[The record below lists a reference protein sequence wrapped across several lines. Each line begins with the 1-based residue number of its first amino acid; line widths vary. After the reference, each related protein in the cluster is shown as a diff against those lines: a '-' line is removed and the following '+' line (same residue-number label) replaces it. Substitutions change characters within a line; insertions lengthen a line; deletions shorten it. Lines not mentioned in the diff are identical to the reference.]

1 VTCEETASVISLGA
15 RNAALKPEAVAHI
28 AACER
33 CLRLLWTSERVPDA
47 GLPEPGHWERIQ
59 AAILRDLKPVRPLA
73 RPVVYV
79 LTLVTIFLAVLA
91 VALTTPGSAS
101 GWNALSIV
109 QRVFV
114 FSVLA
119 GCGGLLTI
127 SLVRQMVPGSR
138 DPIPA
143 AALLAGIPAAL
154 ALVIA
159 LIFQPRNEAEFLA
172 NGARCLRTGLSYSIL
187 AALALWIPLRRG
199 AMLCP
204 WLTGAVV
211 GGFAGLVGLS
221 ILEIN
226 CSDLNFNHIL
236 VWHGGVAAAS
246 SLSGA
251 GLCGL
256 LAYIDNR
263 INRMIV

>member
-1 VTCEETASVISLGA
+1 MTCEETVSEIGLGS
-15 RNAALKPEAVAHI
+15 RNAALNPEVLAHV

-33 CLRLLWTSERVPDA
+33 CLRLLRTFEGGP
-47 GLPEPGHWERIQ
+47 GTTPPEPGRWERIQ

-73 RPVVYV
+73 RPVIYV
-79 LTLVTIFLAVLA
+79 LTFAMIFLAVLA
-91 VALTTPGSAS
+91 AALTMPGSAG
-101 GWNALSIV
+101 GWNVLTMG

-127 SLVRQMVPGSR
+127 SLVRQMAPGSR
-138 DPIPA
+138 DPIPP
-143 AALLAGIPAAL
+143 AALLAGIPAVL

-159 LIFQPRNEAEFLA
+159 LMFRPRNESEFLA
-172 NGARCLRTGLSYSIL
+172 NGAICFRAGLSYSIL

-199 AMLCP
+199 AMLRP

-236 VWHGGVAAAS
+236 VWHGGVVVAS

-251 GLCGL
+251 ALCGFF
-256 LAYIDNR
+256 AYIDNR
-263 INRMIV
+263 INRTIV

>member
-1 VTCEETASVISLGA
+1 MTCEETAAAISRGP
-15 RNAALKPEAVAHI
+15 RNAALKPEALTHI
-28 AACER
+28 ATCER
-33 CLRLLWTSERVPDA
+33 CLGLLWTIESGP
-47 GLPEPGHWERIQ
+47 PQPGRWERIQ
-59 AAILRDLKPVRPLA
+59 AAILRDLKPVWPLA
-73 RPVVYV
+73 RPVVYL
-79 LTLVTIFLAVLA
+79 LTFAMIFLAVVA
-91 VALTTPGSAS
+91 AALTTPGSAT
-101 GWNALSIV
+101 GWNVLTIV

-138 DPIPA
+138 DPIPP

-159 LIFQPRNEAEFLA
+159 LMFRPRNESEFLA
-172 NGARCLRTGLSYSIL
+172 NGAMCFRAGLSYSIL

-199 AMLCP
+199 AMLRP

-211 GGFAGLVGLS
+211 GGLAGLVGLS

-236 VWHGGVAAAS
+236 VWHGGVIVAS

-256 LAYIDNR
+256 FAYIDNR
-263 INRMIV
+263 INRTIV

>member
-1 VTCEETASVISLGA
+1 MTCDETASTISLGP
-15 RNAALKPEAVAHI
+15 RNAALKREALAHI

-33 CLRLLWTSERVPDA
+33 CFHLLWTVESGPDT
-47 GLPEPGHWERIQ
+47 GPPEPGRWERIQ
-59 AAILRDLKPVRPLA
+59 TAILRDLKPVRPLA

-79 LTLVTIFLAVLA
+79 LTFAMIFVAVLA
-91 VALTTPGSAS
+91 AALTTPGSAS
-101 GWNALSIV
+101 GWNALTMG

-127 SLVRQMVPGSR
+127 SLVRQMAPGSK

-154 ALVIA
+154 ALVIT
-159 LIFQPRNEAEFLA
+159 LMFRPRNESEFVA
-172 NGARCLRTGLSYSIL
+172 NGAMCLRAGLSYSIL

-199 AMLCP
+199 AMLRP

-226 CSDLNFNHIL
+226 CSDLNLNHIL
-236 VWHGGVAAAS
+236 VWHGGVVVAS

-256 LAYIDNR
+256 FAYIDNR
-263 INRMIV
+263 INRTIV